1 MKEKKV
7 WIVGHKHPDTDSICA
22 AVAYAYL
29 KNEVEKDNPL
39 SKEGKTVYVP
49 RRAGDISAETS
60 FVLDYFKVE
69 APELIQDVG
78 TQIKD
83 IQIRKTEGVS
93 SHISMK
99 KAWEMMKMV
108 LDLFW

>member
-49 RRAGDISAETS
+49 RRAGEISAETS

-78 TQIKD
+78 TQLSR
-83 IQIRKTEGVS
+83 QHRQ
-93 SHISMK
+93 HIHKRQLLSLP
-99 KAWEMMKMV
+99 AQAPRR
-108 LDLFW
+108 